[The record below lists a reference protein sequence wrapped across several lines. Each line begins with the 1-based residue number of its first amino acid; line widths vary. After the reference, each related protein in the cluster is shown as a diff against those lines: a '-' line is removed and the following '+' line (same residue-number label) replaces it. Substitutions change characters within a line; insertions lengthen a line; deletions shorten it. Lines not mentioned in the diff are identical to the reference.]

1 MSFKF
6 VSKNT
11 QRYFIYLYMVD
22 IFLNVSFIFDI
33 VSKCFRSPL
42 CNIIFNSKNVIQIIY
57 NIVPAHIYPSICTC
71 IYTIVRTIIH
81 HIDTRRKICNLKLV
95 IRRIMDNT
103 RLSSVNALLW
113 YLHMH
118 MCIFSDQIDC
128 IRIMI
133 INISTRITF
142 VPL

>member
-1 MSFKF
+1 
-6 VSKNT
+6 
-11 QRYFIYLYMVD
+11 MVD

-57 NIVPAHIYPSICTC
+57 NIVPTHIYPSICTC
-71 IYTIVRTIIH
+71 IYTIVRTIIR

-103 RLSSVNALLW
+103 RLSSVNALL
-113 YLHMH
+113 
-118 MCIFSDQIDC
+118 
-128 IRIMI
+128 
-133 INISTRITF
+133 
-142 VPL
+142 